1 MKQISRFSI
10 LILLLFLGL
19 LGPLESDL
27 RAESKSLVITSEMQY
42 QYALKLL
49 GENDYETAMVE
60 FKRFV
65 HFFPDSQH
73 MDQAKFN
80 TGVCLYH
87 LEKFR
92 EAAMVFN
99 EIILKDKEDDITR
112 ESYFFQVRAFIKLG
126 NIGYAQIAL
135 QNYLMLARDEQTRDR
150 IYFNLAQIHLEKA
163 KNPMDQESLA
173 IAKKNLSMMSDPGAI
188 KYNRD
193 FYTKLIFRAKH
204 APAKSPVAAGLF
216 ALIPGG
222 GFLYCERFHDAL
234 VTFCLNAGLIYATYS
249 AWDHDNK
256 ALAGVLGFVETGFYT
271 ANIYG
276 SVSSAHKYNQTQKL
290 KILNKEFLI
299 ASGFDLQ
306 NEGYALIL
314 NFEF

>member
-10 LILLLFLGL
+10 LMLMILMGL
-19 LGPLESDL
+19 LGSDL
-27 RAESKSLVITSEMQY
+27 RAESKSLVITSDMQY
-42 QYALKLL
+42 QYALQLFM
-49 GENDYETAMVE
+49 ENDYETAMVE
-60 FKRFV
+60 FKRFI
-65 HFFPDSQH
+65 HFFPDSEH
-73 MDQAKFN
+73 MDQAKFS

-87 LEKFR
+87 LEKYH
-92 EAAMVFN
+92 EAARAFN
-99 EIILKDKEDDITR
+99 EILLKDKEDEITR
-112 ESYFFQVRAFIKLG
+112 ESCFFQARAFIKLG
-126 NIGYAQIAL
+126 NIGYAQIVL
-135 QNYLMLARDEQTRDR
+135 QNYLMLAKDEKTRDR

-193 FYTKLIFRAKH
+193 YYTNLIFKAKQ
-204 APAKSPVAAGLF
+204 APAKSPAAAGFF

-234 VTFCLNAGLIYATYS
+234 VTFCLNAGLMYATYS
-249 AWDHDNK
+249 AWDHDNR
-256 ALAGVLGFVETGFYT
+256 ALAGVVGFVEAGFYT

-276 SVSSAHKYNQTQKL
+276 SVSSAHKYNQAQKL
-290 KILNKEFLI
+290 KILNKEFSI

-306 NEGYALIL
+306 NEGYALLL
-314 NFEF
+314 NYEF